1 MPFSRSVMPSH
12 RAFIVSHTELAAP
25 DAVPEIRLHLASE
38 VTPLWHSSAEV
49 FEAEG
54 IEPPYWAFAWAGGQA
69 LARYLLDEPAVVRD
83 RVVAD
88 IGSGSGIV
96 ALAAKRSGAMR
107 VVAFDID
114 PVSLTACTLNAEAN
128 ELAIEVECR
137 DIVGDALEGY
147 DVVLI
152 GDLFYEEGPAKRIHA
167 WAKEL
172 AHAGKVVLVGDP
184 GRAYLPSGL
193 VEVFAREMATSL
205 DLESAASKR
214 VAVYRLG

>member
-1 MPFSRSVMPSH
+1 MPSH
-12 RAFIVSHTELAAP
+12 RAFIVSHTSLASP

-69 LARYLLDEPAVVRD
+69 LARYLLDHPDVVRG

-96 ALAAKRSGAMR
+96 ALAAKRSGATR

-114 PVSLTACTLNAEAN
+114 PVALSACALNAEAN
-128 ELAIEVECR
+128 EIVIDVVCR
-137 DIVGDALEGY
+137 DIVGDPLDGY
-147 DVVLI
+147 DVVMI

-172 AHAGKVVLVGDP
+172 ARAGKLVLVGDP
-184 GRAYLPSGL
+184 GRAYLPTGL
-193 VEVFAREMATSL
+193 VEVSARELATSL
-205 DLESAASKR
+205 DLESATSKR
-214 VAVYRLG
+214 VVVYRVE

>member
-1 MPFSRSVMPSH
+1 
-12 RAFIVSHTELAAP
+12 VSHTALAST

-38 VTPLWHSSAEV
+38 VTPLWHSTAES

-69 LARYLLDEPAVVRD
+69 LARYLLDHPDVVRD

-96 ALAAKRSGAMR
+96 ALAAKRSGATR

-114 PVSLTACTLNAEAN
+114 PVSLAACSLNAEAN
-128 ELAIEVECR
+128 ELLIEAECR
-137 DIVGDALEGY
+137 DIIDDPLEGY

-172 AHAGKVVLVGDP
+172 AKSGKLVLVGDP

-193 VEVFAREMATSL
+193 VEVASRELATSL
-205 DLESAASKR
+205 DLESATSKR
-214 VAVYRLG
+214 VAVYRVE